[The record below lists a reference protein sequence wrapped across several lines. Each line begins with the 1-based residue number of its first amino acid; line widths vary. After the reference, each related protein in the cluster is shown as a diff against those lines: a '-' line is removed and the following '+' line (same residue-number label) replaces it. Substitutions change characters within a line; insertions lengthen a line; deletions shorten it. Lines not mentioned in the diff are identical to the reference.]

1 MQTFCI
7 SACKY
12 YSFLF
17 KCISRATSFDS
28 SLAHFGDN
36 CFKKKTMT
44 CFYLTSIKKHHL
56 HCSLSCGRL
65 TCPDSGCSEAS
76 YPCYYLLSLGMCY
89 SRGQLQFL
97 ALS

>member
-44 CFYLTSIKKHHL
+44 CFYLTSIKKASSTL
-56 HCSLSCGRL
+56 FTELWQTDLS
-65 TCPDSGCSEAS
+65 
-76 YPCYYLLSLGMCY
+76 
-89 SRGQLQFL
+89 
-97 ALS
+97 